1 MYKPAPDFIAKI
13 RIQDHKAA
21 NFNRFVFWL
30 DNLLIMKY
38 KLGEFVRFVNER
50 REGFITRII
59 DENTLA
65 VTDDDGFEIPVLA
78 SQVTRVH
85 GKSDSPDNLA
95 ANEESTIKQP
105 ERFISNGIF
114 LGITD
119 DKRAGSV
126 VHFNLIN
133 ASSFQALF
141 TLNTEKQQEFNGE
154 CSGVINPGTTV
165 QIYSASLNELDLW
178 PKFHLQVLL
187 HASGKH
193 EMKKPVVYSDKF
205 KAKDFSGARK
215 HNTILG
221 KEAWMIQIDSEV
233 PLIDPQKLKESFFRP
248 TEEKVEIPNPGKEI
262 DLHIE
267 KLRDDHQFLSSS
279 EILNIQLNSFK
290 KNLDAAIVHKLQ
302 SIIFIHGTGN
312 GTLRNEIHKII
323 SKHPQVKTF
332 MDAYKEK
339 FGYGATEIVLK

>member
-1 MYKPAPDFIAKI
+1 M
-13 RIQDHKAA
+13 
-21 NFNRFVFWL
+21 NMN
-30 DNLLIMKY
+30 Y

-59 DENTLA
+59 DENTIA

-85 GKSDSPDNLA
+85 GKSDFTALEAIEDSTLKRPD
-95 ANEESTIKQP
+95 Q
-105 ERFISNGIF
+105 FISNGIF
-114 LGITD
+114 IGITD
-119 DKRAGSV
+119 DKRVGSV

-133 ASSFQALF
+133 ASSFQILF
-141 TLNTEKQQEFNGE
+141 TLNTERNQEFNGE
-154 CSGVINPGTTV
+154 CSGQVNPGAMV
-165 QIYSASLNELDLW
+165 HLYSASLNELDLW

-187 HASGKH
+187 HTSGKH
-193 EMKKPVVYSDKF
+193 EIKKPILFSEKF
-205 KAKDFSGARK
+205 KAKDFSGTKK
-215 HNTILG
+215 HDAILG

-248 TEEKVEIPNPGKEI
+248 SSEKIEIPNPGKEV

-267 KLRDDHQFLSSS
+267 KIRDDHQFLKNS
-279 EILNIQLNSFK
+279 EILDIQLNHFK

-302 SIIFIHGTGN
+302 SMIFIHGTGN

-332 MDAYKEK
+332 MDAHKEK

>member
-1 MYKPAPDFIAKI
+1 M
-13 RIQDHKAA
+13 
-21 NFNRFVFWL
+21 N
-30 DNLLIMKY
+30 Y

-59 DENTLA
+59 DESTIA

-85 GKSDSPDNLA
+85 GKSDFTA
-95 ANEESTIKQP
+95 IQANEELTFKQP
-105 ERFISNGIF
+105 DQFISNGIF
-114 LGITD
+114 IGITD
-119 DKRAGSV
+119 DKRVGSV

-133 ASSFQALF
+133 SSSFQLLF
-141 TLNTEKQQEFNGE
+141 SLNTEKNQEFNGE
-154 CSGVINPGTTV
+154 CSGQLNPGAMV
-165 QIYSASLNELDLW
+165 QLYSASLNELDLW

-193 EMKKPVVYSDKF
+193 EIKKPILFSDKF
-205 KAKDFSGARK
+205 KAKDFSGTKKYYA
-215 HNTILG
+215 ILG
-221 KEAWMIQIDSEV
+221 KEAWMIPIDSEV

-248 TEEKVEIPNPGKEI
+248 SSEKIEIPNPGKEV

-267 KLRDDHQFLSSS
+267 KIRDDHQFLKNT
-279 EILNIQLNSFK
+279 EILEIQLNHFK

-312 GTLRNEIHKII
+312 GILRNEIHKII

-332 MDAYKEK
+332 MDAHKEK

>member
-1 MYKPAPDFIAKI
+1 
-13 RIQDHKAA
+13 
-21 NFNRFVFWL
+21 
-30 DNLLIMKY
+30 MKY

-59 DENTLA
+59 DENTIA

-85 GKSDSPDNLA
+85 GKSDFTDIK
-95 ANEESTIKQP
+95 ANEESTLKQP
-105 ERFISNGIF
+105 EKFISHGIF
-114 LGITD
+114 LAIAD
-119 DKRAGSV
+119 DKRIGSV

-133 ASSFQALF
+133 TSSWQVLF
-141 TLNTEKQQEFNGE
+141 TLNTEKQQELKGE
-154 CSGVINPGTTV
+154 CSGILNPGSTIEV
-165 QIYSASLNELDLW
+165 YSASLNELDLW

-193 EMKKPVVYSDKF
+193 EMKKPILFSDKF
-205 KAKDFSGARK
+205 KAKDFSGTKKLNA
-215 HNTILG
+215 ILG

-248 TEEKVEIPNPGKEI
+248 IEEKVEIPNPGKEV

-267 KLRDDHQFLSSS
+267 KLRDDHQFLNNS
-279 EILNIQLNSFK
+279 EILDIQLNYFK
-290 KNLDAAIVHKLQ
+290 KNLDAAIVHKMPA
-302 SIIFIHGTGN
+302 IIFIHGTGN

>member
-1 MYKPAPDFIAKI
+1 M
-13 RIQDHKAA
+13 
-21 NFNRFVFWL
+21 NMN
-30 DNLLIMKY
+30 Y

-59 DENTLA
+59 DENTIA

-85 GKSDSPDNLA
+85 GKSDFTALEAIEDSTLKRPD
-95 ANEESTIKQP
+95 Q
-105 ERFISNGIF
+105 FISNGIF
-114 LGITD
+114 IGITD
-119 DKRAGSV
+119 DKRVGSV

-133 ASSFQALF
+133 ASSFQILF
-141 TLNTEKQQEFNGE
+141 TLNTERNQEFNGE
-154 CSGVINPGTTV
+154 CSGQVNPGAMV
-165 QIYSASLNELDLW
+165 HLYSASLNELDLW
-178 PKFHLQVLL
+178 PKFNLQVLL
-187 HASGKH
+187 HTSGKH
-193 EMKKPVVYSDKF
+193 EIKKPILFSEKF
-205 KAKDFSGARK
+205 KAKDFSGTKK
-215 HNTILG
+215 HDAILG

-248 TEEKVEIPNPGKEI
+248 SSEKIEIPNPGKEV

-267 KLRDDHQFLSSS
+267 KIRDDHQFLKNS
-279 EILNIQLNSFK
+279 EILDIQLNHFK

-332 MDAYKEK
+332 MDALKEK
-339 FGYGATEIVLK
+339 FGYGATEVFFK

>member
-1 MYKPAPDFIAKI
+1 
-13 RIQDHKAA
+13 
-21 NFNRFVFWL
+21 
-30 DNLLIMKY
+30 MKY

-59 DENTLA
+59 DENTVA

-85 GKSDSPDNLA
+85 GKSDYTDVHIG
-95 ANEESTIKQP
+95 EETVLKQP
-105 ERFISNGIF
+105 EKFISNGIF
-114 LGITD
+114 LGISD

-126 VHFNLIN
+126 VHINLIN
-133 ASSFQALF
+133 TSSYQLLYTF
-141 TLNTEKQQEFNGE
+141 NTEKQQELNGE
-154 CSGVINPGTTV
+154 CSGVLNPGTTV

-178 PKFHLQVLL
+178 PKFHLQALF

-193 EMKKPVVYSDKF
+193 EMKKPIVYSDKL
-205 KAKDFSGARK
+205 KAKDFSGAKK
-215 HNTILG
+215 HHAILG
-221 KEAWMIQIDSEV
+221 KEAWMLQIDSEV

-248 TEEKVEIPNPGKEI
+248 TEEKVEIPNPGKEV

-267 KLRDDHQFLSSS
+267 KLRDDYHFLSSS
-279 EILNIQLNSFK
+279 EIMDIQLNHFK
-290 KNLDAAIVHKLQ
+290 KNLDAAIVHKSQ

-332 MDAYKEK
+332 MDALKEK
-339 FGYGATEIVLK
+339 FGYGATEVFFK

>member
-1 MYKPAPDFIAKI
+1 M
-13 RIQDHKAA
+13 
-21 NFNRFVFWL
+21 NMN
-30 DNLLIMKY
+30 Y

-59 DENTLA
+59 DENTIA

-85 GKSDSPDNLA
+85 GKSDFTALEAIEDSTLKRPD
-95 ANEESTIKQP
+95 Q
-105 ERFISNGIF
+105 FISNGIF
-114 LGITD
+114 IGITD
-119 DKRAGSV
+119 DKRVGSV

-133 ASSFQALF
+133 ASSFQILF
-141 TLNTEKQQEFNGE
+141 TLNTERNQEFNGE
-154 CSGVINPGTTV
+154 CSGQVNPGAMV
-165 QIYSASLNELDLW
+165 HLYSASLNELDLW
-178 PKFHLQVLL
+178 PKFNLQVLL
-187 HASGKH
+187 HTSGKH
-193 EMKKPVVYSDKF
+193 EIKKPILFSEKF
-205 KAKDFSGARK
+205 KAKDFSGTKK
-215 HNTILG
+215 HDAILG

-248 TEEKVEIPNPGKEI
+248 SSEKIEIPNPGKEV

-267 KLRDDHQFLSSS
+267 KIRDDHQFLKNS
-279 EILNIQLNSFK
+279 EILDIQLNHFK

-332 MDAYKEK
+332 MDAHKEK

>member
-1 MYKPAPDFIAKI
+1 M
-13 RIQDHKAA
+13 
-21 NFNRFVFWL
+21 
-30 DNLLIMKY
+30 IMNY
-38 KLGEFVRFVNER
+38 KLGEFVRFVNEL

-59 DENTLA
+59 DENTIA

-85 GKSDSPDNLA
+85 GKSDFTA
-95 ANEESTIKQP
+95 IQANEESILKQP
-105 ERFISNGIF
+105 DQFISNGIF
-114 LGITD
+114 IGITD
-119 DKRAGSV
+119 DKRVGSV

-133 ASSFQALF
+133 TSSFQLLF
-141 TLNTEKQQEFNGE
+141 TFNTKKKEFNGE
-154 CSGVINPGTTV
+154 CSGQLNPGAMV

-193 EMKKPVVYSDKF
+193 EIKKPILFSDKF
-205 KAKDFSGARK
+205 KAKDFSGTKK
-215 HNTILG
+215 HDAILA

-248 TEEKVEIPNPGKEI
+248 SSEKIEIPNPGKEV

-267 KLRDDHQFLSSS
+267 KIRDDHHFLKNS
-279 EILNIQLNSFK
+279 EILDIQLNHFK

-323 SKHPQVKTF
+323 SKHTQVKTF
-332 MDAYKEK
+332 MDAHKEK

>member
-1 MYKPAPDFIAKI
+1 M
-13 RIQDHKAA
+13 
-21 NFNRFVFWL
+21 NMN
-30 DNLLIMKY
+30 Y

-59 DENTLA
+59 DENTIA

-85 GKSDSPDNLA
+85 GKSDFTALEAIEDSTLKRPD
-95 ANEESTIKQP
+95 Q
-105 ERFISNGIF
+105 FISNGIF
-114 LGITD
+114 IGITD
-119 DKRAGSV
+119 DKRVGSV

-133 ASSFQALF
+133 ASSFQILF
-141 TLNTEKQQEFNGE
+141 TLNTERNQEFNGE
-154 CSGVINPGTTV
+154 CSGQVNPGAMV
-165 QIYSASLNELDLW
+165 HLYSASLNELDLW
-178 PKFHLQVLL
+178 PKFNLQVLL
-187 HASGKH
+187 HTSGKH
-193 EMKKPVVYSDKF
+193 EIKKPILFSEKF
-205 KAKDFSGARK
+205 KAKDFSGTKK
-215 HNTILG
+215 HDAILG

-248 TEEKVEIPNPGKEI
+248 SSEKIEIPNPGKEV

-267 KLRDDHQFLSSS
+267 KIRDDHQFLKNS
-279 EILNIQLNSFK
+279 EILDIQLNHFK

-323 SKHPQVKTF
+323 SKYSQVKTF
-332 MDAYKEK
+332 MDAHKEK

>member
-1 MYKPAPDFIAKI
+1 M
-13 RIQDHKAA
+13 
-21 NFNRFVFWL
+21 NMN
-30 DNLLIMKY
+30 Y

-59 DENTLA
+59 DENTIA

-85 GKSDSPDNLA
+85 GKSDFTALEAIEDSTLKRPD
-95 ANEESTIKQP
+95 Q
-105 ERFISNGIF
+105 FISNGIF
-114 LGITD
+114 IGITD
-119 DKRAGSV
+119 DKRVGSV

-133 ASSFQALF
+133 ASSFQILF
-141 TLNTEKQQEFNGE
+141 TLNTERNQEFNGE
-154 CSGVINPGTTV
+154 CSGQVNPGAMV
-165 QIYSASLNELDLW
+165 HLYSASLNELDLW
-178 PKFHLQVLL
+178 PKFNLQVLL
-187 HASGKH
+187 HTSGKH
-193 EMKKPVVYSDKF
+193 EIKKPILFSEKF
-205 KAKDFSGARK
+205 KAKDFSGTKK
-215 HNTILG
+215 HDAILG

-248 TEEKVEIPNPGKEI
+248 SSEKIEIPNPGKEV

-267 KLRDDHQFLSSS
+267 KIRDDHQFLKNS
-279 EILNIQLNSFK
+279 EILDIQLNHFK

-302 SIIFIHGTGN
+302 SMIFIHGTGN

-332 MDAYKEK
+332 MDAHKEK

>member
-1 MYKPAPDFIAKI
+1 M
-13 RIQDHKAA
+13 
-21 NFNRFVFWL
+21 N
-30 DNLLIMKY
+30 Y

-59 DENTLA
+59 DQNTIA

-85 GKSDSPDNLA
+85 GKSDFSDVQ
-95 ANEESTIKQP
+95 ANEESTLKQP
-105 ERFISNGIF
+105 EQFISSGIF
-114 LGITD
+114 LGIAD
-119 DKRAGSV
+119 DKRVGSV

-133 ASSFQALF
+133 ASSYQVLF
-141 TLNTEKQQEFNGE
+141 TLNTEKQQEFNAE
-154 CSGVINPGTTV
+154 CFGSLNPGTAV

-178 PKFHLQVLL
+178 PKFHIQVLL
-187 HASGKH
+187 YATGKH
-193 EMKKPVVYSDKF
+193 EMKKPLIFSDKF
-205 KAKDFSGARK
+205 KAKDFSGTKK
-215 HNTILG
+215 HNAILG
-221 KEAWMIQIDSEV
+221 KEVWMIQIDPETQI
-233 PLIDPQKLKESFFRP
+233 IDPQKLKESFFRP
-248 TEEKVEIPNPGKEI
+248 TEEKAEIPNPGKEV

-279 EILNIQLNSFK
+279 EIFNIQINHFK

>member
-1 MYKPAPDFIAKI
+1 M
-13 RIQDHKAA
+13 
-21 NFNRFVFWL
+21 
-30 DNLLIMKY
+30 IMNY

-50 REGFITRII
+50 REGFITRVI
-59 DENTLA
+59 DENTIA

-85 GKSDSPDNLA
+85 GKSDFTA
-95 ANEESTIKQP
+95 IQANEESILKQP
-105 ERFISNGIF
+105 DQFISNGIF
-114 LGITD
+114 IGITD
-119 DKRAGSV
+119 DKRVGSV

-133 ASSFQALF
+133 TSSFQLLF
-141 TLNTEKQQEFNGE
+141 TFNTEKNQEFNGE
-154 CSGVINPGTTV
+154 CSGQLNPGAMV

-193 EMKKPVVYSDKF
+193 EIKKPILFSDKF
-205 KAKDFSGARK
+205 KAKDFSGTKK
-215 HNTILG
+215 HDAILA

-248 TEEKVEIPNPGKEI
+248 SSEKIEIPNPGKEV

-267 KLRDDHQFLSSS
+267 KIRDDHHFLKNS
-279 EILNIQLNSFK
+279 EILDIQLNHFK

-323 SKHPQVKTF
+323 SKHTQVKTF
-332 MDAYKEK
+332 MDAHKEK

>member
-1 MYKPAPDFIAKI
+1 M
-13 RIQDHKAA
+13 
-21 NFNRFVFWL
+21 N
-30 DNLLIMKY
+30 Y

-59 DENTLA
+59 DENTIA

-85 GKSDSPDNLA
+85 GKSDFTALEAIEDSTLKRPD
-95 ANEESTIKQP
+95 Q
-105 ERFISNGIF
+105 FISNGIF
-114 LGITD
+114 IGITD
-119 DKRAGSV
+119 DKRVGSV

-133 ASSFQALF
+133 ASSFQILF
-141 TLNTEKQQEFNGE
+141 TLNTERNQEFNGE
-154 CSGVINPGTTV
+154 CSGQVNPGAMV
-165 QIYSASLNELDLW
+165 HLYSASLNELDLW
-178 PKFHLQVLL
+178 PKFNLQVLL
-187 HASGKH
+187 HTSGKH
-193 EMKKPVVYSDKF
+193 EIKKPILFSEKF
-205 KAKDFSGARK
+205 KAKDFSGTKK
-215 HNTILG
+215 HDAILG

-248 TEEKVEIPNPGKEI
+248 SSEKIEIPNPGKEV

-267 KLRDDHQFLSSS
+267 KIRDDHQFLKNS
-279 EILNIQLNSFK
+279 EILDIQLNHFK

-332 MDAYKEK
+332 MDAHKEK